1 MWGGFYRSLKYI
13 GNIKRSFSGIFFLVN
28 IPLSILMTGD
38 EERFE
43 RVFFFF
49 FFPGCKNRG
58 WGENRKL
65 VVLFVCPNFVRIAFY
80 GWFLRNYGKLIQR
93 LIPMKESILRFG
105 KIKKPHF
112 GSWRDHQLLLT
123 FYFYYFFFYK

>member
-43 RVFFFF
+43 RFFFF
-49 FFPGCKNRG
+49 FFFLPGVKKG
-58 WGENRKL
+58 GGGVKENSCSFCL
-65 VVLFVCPNFVRIAFY
+65 P
-80 GWFLRNYGKLIQR
+80 
-93 LIPMKESILRFG
+93 
-105 KIKKPHF
+105 
-112 GSWRDHQLLLT
+112 
-123 FYFYYFFFYK
+123 

>member
-1 MWGGFYRSLKYI
+1 MKRDLKGF
-13 GNIKRSFSGIFFLVN
+13 
-28 IPLSILMTGD
+28 
-38 EERFE
+38 
-43 RVFFFF
+43 FFFF

-123 FYFYYFFFYK
+123 FYFYYFFFI

>member
-43 RVFFFF
+43 RFFFFFF
-49 FFPGCKNRG
+49 FFPVVKTGA
-58 WGENRKL
+58 GE
-65 VVLFVCPNFVRIAFY
+65 
-80 GWFLRNYGKLIQR
+80 
-93 LIPMKESILRFG
+93 
-105 KIKKPHF
+105 KIEN
-112 GSWRDHQLLLT
+112 
-123 FYFYYFFFYK
+123 

>member
-43 RVFFFF
+43 RFFFF
-49 FFPGCKNRG
+49 FFFFSVLKKGG
-58 WGENRKL
+58 GE
-65 VVLFVCPNFVRIAFY
+65 
-80 GWFLRNYGKLIQR
+80 
-93 LIPMKESILRFG
+93 
-105 KIKKPHF
+105 KIEN
-112 GSWRDHQLLLT
+112 
-123 FYFYYFFFYK
+123 